1 MDSSSSSNLLR
12 HLPSVDRLL
21 RALLPIPGLP
31 APLATEFIR
40 RSVQSWRQQASSG
53 SPPPSFDEAV
63 ASLQNELASLARSRI
78 QPVINATG
86 ILIHTNLGRSPL
98 SEPIARHVASVA
110 SSYHN
115 LEFNLDSGSRGP
127 RGRFLEESLALL
139 AGAEAATVVN
149 NCAAALVLILRHFT
163 SPDRPEV
170 IISRSQ
176 LVEIGGGFRIPEIME
191 TSGATLREIGTTN
204 RTSADDYRR
213 AISPRTALILR
224 VHRSNFYIEGF
235 TGEPSLA
242 ELAAIAREH
251 HIPLAE
257 DLGSGAITDTAQFPG
272 LSHEPTA
279 AESLAAGADLVCT
292 SGDKLFGGPQSGLI
306 FGRTPLV
313 QALKRDPLFRA
324 LRCDRLAFVALQET
338 AAACLDAGLG
348 AIPHSIPLM
357 AMLSTTAEALADRA
371 KAIASSLEDL
381 PADFS
386 VVPTESQC
394 GGGTMPKSAIPSAA
408 LRVQP
413 HQISTDA
420 LAHRLRL
427 GSPPVTARITDKAL
441 TCDLRT
447 VFPREDSQLA
457 AALRSALGEA

>member
-1 MDSSSSSNLLR
+1 MDPQPHHQLLR

-40 RSVQSWRQQASSG
+40 RTVHSWRLQASAG
-53 SPPPSFDEAV
+53 SPPPGFDEAV
-63 ASLQNELASLARSRI
+63 AQLSSQLATLARSRI

-98 SEPIARHVASVA
+98 AGATAHRVAEIA

-115 LEFNLDSGSRGP
+115 LEFSLESGSRGP

-149 NCAAALVLILRHFT
+149 NCAAALILILRHFT
-163 SPDRPEV
+163 SPERPEV
-170 IISRSQ
+170 VISRGQ

-213 AISPRTALILR
+213 AISARTALILR

-235 TGEPSLA
+235 TGEPSLT
-242 ELAAIAREH
+242 ELASIAREH

-257 DLGSGAITDTAQFPG
+257 DLGSGAMTDTAQFPG
-272 LSHEPTA
+272 LEHEPTA
-279 AESLAAGADLVCT
+279 AESLAAGADLVCC

-306 FGRTPLV
+306 FGRSNLV

-324 LRCDRLAFVALQET
+324 LRCDRLAFIALQET
-338 AAACLDAGLG
+338 AAACLDAGIG
-348 AIPHSIPLM
+348 GVPHEIPLM
-357 AMLSTTAEALADRA
+357 AMLSAPAESLMERAHAILPALQG
-371 KAIASSLEDL
+371 L

-386 VVPTESQC
+386 VVPAESQC
-394 GGGTMPKSAIPSAA
+394 GGGTMPKSALPSAA
-408 LRVQP
+408 LRIAP
-413 HQISTDA
+413 HQLSPDS
-420 LAHRLRL
+420 LAARLRTA
-427 GSPPVTARITDKAL
+427 PTPVIARITDHAL
-441 TCDLRT
+441 VCDLRS
-447 VFPREDSQLA
+447 VFPRDDQRLA
-457 AALRSALGEA
+457 AALRSALTDS